1 MALDLLGEALHR
13 NPVHPRALALAGW
26 SRALGANHCFTRDA
40 DGERDRA
47 MAHCTQALALAPD
60 DPEVLT
66 LVAGA
71 LSLTRR
77 LDEAEALVARSLALD
92 PCQPEALRRLGFLQN
107 FRGDG
112 RRAAVAFRRALSLYP
127 TGNDGTMALI
137 GLGIANFILGDY
149 ARSARALVRALDQ
162 QPARA
167 WPHRFLTAAAVHA
180 GAHEEA
186 RRSLASL
193 RRSFPDLTVGWC
205 AQSVALHPQAKER
218 VLDGLARAGLPR

>member
-1 MALDLLGEALHR
+1 VGQGPGREPLLHAR
-13 NPVHPRALALAGW
+13 TP
-26 SRALGANHCFTRDA
+26 

-47 MAHCTQALALAPD
+47 LAHCGRALALAPD
-60 DPEVLT
+60 DSEVLT
-66 LVAGA
+66 FAAGA

-77 LDEAEALVARSLALD
+77 LDEAEGLVARSLALD
-92 PCQPEALRRLGFLQN
+92 PCQPEALRRLGFIRN

-112 RRAAVAFRRALSLYP
+112 RRAAAAFRWALRLYP
-127 TGNDGTMALI
+127 TGNDGNMALI

-149 ARSARALVRALDQ
+149 ARSARALARALDQ

-193 RRSFPDLTVGWC
+193 RRAFPDLTVGWC
-205 AQSVALHPQAKER
+205 ARSVALHPEAKER